1 MEAQGVPKDPLG
13 RQKDSQEFQ
22 DEAPERQDEPS
33 ECPNGC
39 PDGPWQTSLLLKALP
54 KTNFSVP
61 GNLWG

>member
-39 PDGPWQTSLLLKALP
+39 PDGPWQPNLLLKVVLKANL
-54 KTNFSVP
+54 NAP
-61 GNLWG
+61 GSLRA